1 MLRQVKEKHI
11 LDDAVNSQN
20 SNARGKSPRNVER
33 EDTALV
39 EGKDNTHSCRMIW
52 SRAVR
57 EPDADVAPLA
67 VLH

>member
-39 EGKDNTHSCRMIW
+39 EGKDNAHSCGVIW
-52 SRAVR
+52 SCA
-57 EPDADVAPLA
+57 
-67 VLH
+67 